1 MSFSFTRICDRCGKE
16 IPEGGEFTQVTGDVY
31 QHSVKELMQ
40 KRLLQF
46 AEKGIQVDLCLSCTE
61 KLHDF
66 IHGKEKE
73 KCSGKS

>member
-66 IHGKEKE
+66 IHGKVETE
-73 KCSGKS
+73 CSGKS